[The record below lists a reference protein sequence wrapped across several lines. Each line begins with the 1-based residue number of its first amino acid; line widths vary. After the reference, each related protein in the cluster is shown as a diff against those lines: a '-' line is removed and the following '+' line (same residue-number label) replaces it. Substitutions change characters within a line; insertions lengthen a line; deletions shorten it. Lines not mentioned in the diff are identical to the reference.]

1 MAINK
6 RLNITSPH
14 KNGNVSFESVINSSD
29 NASRVSD
36 LFDNSFTS
44 ITSSDLAGRF
54 LRGRSEFNKTD
65 FIQANTRTDLLNERR
80 QALTNEKAKDTDG
93 IDETATNPLIVLQL
107 ESEIAALSNLSDTT
121 LDVAENDADEAIQNQ
136 LSTDVS
142 ENFNPDFDLNTISFE
157 YKKNSFTAS
166 DRSEYLD
173 TDLERKFPVLNPGQ
187 NNPSQGRA
195 ARKAG
200 GGFGNVKN
208 EGTVAEGILN
218 SAVFLAKYSS

>member
-14 KNGNVSFESVINSSD
+14 KNGNVGFESVSETS
-29 NASRVSD
+29 NATRVNA
-36 LFDNSFTS
+36 LFDNKFTN
-44 ITSSDLAGRF
+44 ITSSGLAGRF

-65 FIQANTRTDLLNERR
+65 TIVADARTDLLNDLR
-80 QALTNEKAKDTDG
+80 QELTDEKAKDTD
-93 IDETATNPLIVLQL
+93 DSVETTTNPLTVLQL
-107 ESEIAALSNLSDTT
+107 ESKIAALSNLSDTT
-121 LDVAENDADEAIQNQ
+121 LDSATQNASQEIQNQ
-136 LSTDVS
+136 LSKDVS

-166 DRSEYLD
+166 DRSEYD
-173 TDLERKFPVLNPGQ
+173 TTLERKFPVLNPDQGT
-187 NNPSQGRA
+187 PSQGNA
-195 ARKAG
+195 SVKAG

-208 EGTVAEGILN
+208 EGTVTEGILS